1 MYSFPPPSL
10 PPSLLPPLSSLVSPI
25 QLQLEGKKKK
35 KKKKPL
41 VDLTTGEVKPA
52 SEQAPPPTVE
62 APPTTTISDGGQGQE
77 SGVGATVTGTG
88 APAVTMDDDL
98 GESCDTHVIVL
109 ASTDASSYG
118 RISKWYNPSTRG
130 QW

>member
-1 MYSFPPPSL
+1 MFSSITSAVETHCGKYASIPLHLAVCVFSPSL
-10 PPSLLPPLSSLVSPI
+10 S

-77 SGVGATVTGTG
+77 SGVGATTTGTS

-98 GESCDTHVIVL
+98 GESCDYHVIV
-109 ASTDASSYG
+109 T
-118 RISKWYNPSTRG
+118 
-130 QW
+130 